1 MLSVNA
7 PHVPALHISHSSRT
21 LGDML
26 RKRVEATPDRQA
38 FFEREGSGWRP
49 YTWAQAYQKVLRIA
63 AGLRKLSL
71 RRGDRLAIVGPTK
84 LPWSLYDLAAQ
95 MLGLVSFGIYQGQ
108 TEEQIRYLLDHS
120 QAQVV
125 LVGDESELQCVLRAA
140 SDLPSLTS
148 IIPWDEALHVRYQ
161 GTDPRLQSPSVLE
174 VPALTPQQVSESLSA
189 ISPDDTAILIYT
201 SGTTGPPKGA
211 MLTHRNLLALLGN
224 NKGFASF
231 FADDLTISFLPM
243 AHSAER
249 VLSFYGRVSTG
260 VATAFASSMSRLLE
274 ELREVGP
281 TVFGSVPRIFE
292 KAYSKIL
299 TEVERKPAPV
309 RSLFAWARQVSGERL
324 DKQQAGEPIPWSL
337 ALQHQVADRLLWRKI
352 RAFFGGRVRYFIVGA
367 APTPKDVLRFF
378 WAAGMP
384 ILEAYGMTE
393 ATAVTHVNTL
403 ESARLG
409 TVGRLL
415 SGLEQKLA
423 DDGEILIRGPQVF
436 QGYYRNPEA
445 TAQAIVDGWLHTGD
459 IGSIDADGFLRIT
472 DRKKHL
478 IITAGGKNL
487 SPGNIESALKSTDPL
502 ISHVIAHGDMR
513 PYVSAIIAPSPLET
527 LDWGLDRGLVS
538 KAEVKARTE
547 ELVANPSARSEAL
560 AQAMEPIVQSQAFAE
575 RLLAA
580 IRRGNE
586 HLAHVEQVRR
596 VLILPRDLCQ
606 EHGELTPTMKV
617 RRREVEE
624 KYRPDLDR
632 LYQDQ
637 QFGLSV

>member
-1 MLSVNA
+1 
-7 PHVPALHISHSSRT
+7 
-21 LGDML
+21 
-26 RKRVEATPDRQA
+26 
-38 FFEREGSGWRP
+38 
-49 YTWAQAYQKVLRIA
+49 
-63 AGLRKLSL
+63 
-71 RRGDRLAIVGPTK
+71 
-84 LPWSLYDLAAQ
+84 
-95 MLGLVSFGIYQGQ
+95 
-108 TEEQIRYLLDHS
+108 
-120 QAQVV
+120 
-125 LVGDESELQCVLRAA
+125 
-140 SDLPSLTS
+140 
-148 IIPWDEALHVRYQ
+148 
-161 GTDPRLQSPSVLE
+161 
-174 VPALTPQQVSESLSA
+174 
-189 ISPDDTAILIYT
+189 
-201 SGTTGPPKGA
+201 
-211 MLTHRNLLALLGN
+211 
-224 NKGFASF
+224 
-231 FADDLTISFLPM
+231 
-243 AHSAER
+243 
-249 VLSFYGRVSTG
+249 
-260 VATAFASSMSRLLE
+260 
-274 ELREVGP
+274 
-281 TVFGSVPRIFE
+281 
-292 KAYSKIL
+292 
-299 TEVERKPAPV
+299 
-309 RSLFAWARQVSGERL
+309 
-324 DKQQAGEPIPWSL
+324 
-337 ALQHQVADRLLWRKI
+337 VADRLLWRKI

>member
-38 FFEREGSGWRP
+38 FFEREGSAWRP
-49 YTWAQAYQKVLRIA
+49 HTWSQVYQKVLRIA

-71 RRGDRLAIVGPTK
+71 RRGDRLAIVGPTQ
-84 LPWSLYDLAAQ
+84 LSWSLYDLAAQ
-95 MLGLVSFGIYQGQ
+95 LLGLVSFGIYQGQ
-108 TEEQIRYLLDHS
+108 TAEQIHYLLDHS

-125 LVGDESELQCVLRAA
+125 LVGDESELQNVLVAA
-140 SDLPSLTS
+140 QNLPSLTA
-148 IIPWDEALHVRYQ
+148 IIAWDEALSVRHQ
-161 GTDPRLQSPSVLE
+161 GADARLLSPRVLE
-174 VPALTPQQVSESLSA
+174 AEPLTPQQVSESLSA

-211 MLTHRNLLALLGN
+211 MLSHRNLLSLLGN
-224 NKGFASF
+224 GKGFAGF
-231 FADDLTISFLPM
+231 FADDITISFLPM

-249 VLSFYGRVSTG
+249 VLSFYGRISTG

-274 ELREVGP
+274 DLREVGP

-309 RSLFAWARQVSGERL
+309 RAVFAWARQVSGERL
-324 DKQQAGEPIPWSL
+324 DKQQAGQPVPWSL
-337 ALQHQVADRLLWRKI
+337 ELQHRLADRLLWRKI
-352 RAFFGGRVRYFIVGA
+352 RSFFGGRVRYFIVGA

-393 ATAVTHVNTL
+393 ATAVTHANTL
-403 ESARLG
+403 EQVRLG
-409 TVGRLL
+409 TVGKLL

-423 DDGEILIRGPQVF
+423 ADGEILIRGPQVF

-459 IGSIDADGFLRIT
+459 IGSVDDDGFLRIT

-527 LDWGLDRGLVS
+527 LDWGLVRGLVS
-538 KAEVKARTE
+538 KEEVKARTE
-547 ELVANPSARSEAL
+547 ELLANPSARSQAL

-580 IRRGNE
+580 IRKGNE

-624 KYRPDLDR
+624 KYRPELDR
-632 LYQDQ
+632 LYQDS